1 MEADEKRAEAHGH
14 LQKGKMQ
21 IARIAEAW
29 PRVFYGFSKVKTQN
43 IGTYFAKRPPE
54 AEMVE
59 QSNGVAELQAAIELR
74 HLCKSVHRKTVFVHE
89 RMKTHETV
97 WSGYVQVFDLIG
109 HPEAQTCYAWRHSE
123 PEGVKIL
130 TLLGNHVVTSP
141 QRAVQAAIF
150 VGVQPPASKFSN
162 DIRMLNR
169 RLRKTR
175 KVLHDAKI
183 KIEDL
188 DALIQA
194 AAQLKEDIR
203 EKRLAA

>member
-1 MEADEKRAEAHGH
+1 M
-14 LQKGKMQ
+14 
-21 IARIAEAW
+21 
-29 PRVFYGFSKVKTQN
+29 S
-43 IGTYFAKRPPE
+43 
-54 AEMVE
+54 E
-59 QSNGVAELQAAIELR
+59 QTNGVAELQAAIELR

-89 RMKTHETV
+89 RAQTQETV

-109 HPEAQTCYAWRHSE
+109 HPDAQTCYAWRDKHME
-123 PEGVKIL
+123 DVKIF

-150 VGVQPPASKFSN
+150 IGAQPPASKFSK
-162 DIRMLNR
+162 DMQALNG

-175 KVLHDAKI
+175 RILDKAKI

-194 AAQLKEDIR
+194 ASQLKEDIR
-203 EKRLAA
+203 EKRPPPNPPAAPQDLAA